1 METEMKDRAEKA
13 QLLNGPGEKQPYRQ
27 QQGMAY
33 QEPAIPL
40 PPQQQTG
47 VTYQPSAKGGQTY

>member
-1 METEMKDRAEKA
+1 MKDRAEKA